1 MAFKKVNPKDV
12 KVPHARWGGRWLRP
26 LTDIAAQEPD
36 GNFYVLTPYKKT
48 TAYQVARELNM
59 LSQLPAGEFVFGV
72 VETAG
77 GSELVVQR
85 VA

>member
-1 MAFKKVNPKDV
+1 MGFKKVSTKDV

-26 LTDIAAQEPD
+26 LRDFSELEPD
-36 GNFYVLTPYKKT
+36 GEFYSLITYKKT

-59 LSQLPAGEFVFGV
+59 LSQLPAGEYVFGV
-72 VETAG
+72 KESADQ
-77 GSELVVQR
+77 SELCVQR